1 MRSRNSAESWRA
13 QVLHD
18 EAEALMVAVM
28 MLANLKG
35 HQAGVQEARV
45 SW

>member
-1 MRSRNSAESWRA
+1 MRTKNSAESWRA

-18 EAEALMVAVM
+18 EAEQL
-28 MLANLKG
+28 MLANLEG